1 MMRPPSRI
9 CRAASCVA
17 TNKPRTLMAISFSKS
32 SSENCSMGAKLPVP
46 ALFTRI
52 SIPPNVPMVLATAN
66 RTASVS
72 AASALIA
79 SAFPPAASIERTTSS
94 ALPGDALY
102 VRATAAPSVASRL
115 AIAAPMLREP
125 PLTSATLP
133 ASFFAMFVFIFFFQ
147 MSFSNCESGID
158 GCVSRRNC
166 LTGQGRGCRG
176 VFHET
181 GEMFAVAPEQEQ
193 GKQRN
198 HNRHRQSRRCHQ
210 DVEAKDVHDY
220 RTHQCEA
227 KWRPP
232 TGEQEDAAHDLQ
244 CTHDI

>member
-1 MMRPPSRI
+1 IMRPPSRK
-9 CRAASCVA
+9 CRAASWVA
-17 TNKPRTLMAISFSKS
+17 TNNPRTLTAINFSKS
-32 SSENCSMGAKLPVP
+32 SSENCSIGARAMTP

-52 SIPPNVPMVLATAN
+52 SIPPNVPTVFATAR

-79 SAFPPAASIERTTSS
+79 SAFPPAASIERTTSL
-94 ALPGDALY
+94 ALSGDALY
-102 VRATAAPSVASRL
+102 VKATDAPSAASRL
-115 AIAAPMLREP
+115 AMAAPMLREP
-125 PLTSATLP
+125 PVTSATLP
-133 ASFFAMFVFIFFFQ
+133 VSFFAIFVFIIFFQ

-158 GCVSRRNC
+158 GCVSGRHC

-220 RTHQCEA
+220 RTKQSQ
-227 KWRPP
+227 
-232 TGEQEDAAHDLQ
+232 T
-244 CTHDI
+244 